1 MKLFGREPA
10 LLIATVSA
18 GLSLLVTF
26 QFGLSA
32 EQAGAIV
39 AVISAVFAVATA
51 TVTRPIAPSA
61 FTGLVAAVAALLAAY
76 GLDLSAEKVGA
87 INAVVLA
94 GLALLTRAQVSP
106 ASPAA
111 PAATEPPRAV

>member
-1 MKLFGREPA
+1 MKIFDREPA

-26 QFGLSA
+26 GFGLSA

-51 TVTRPIAPSA
+51 IVTRPIAPSA
-61 FTGLVAAVAALLAAY
+61 FTGLVSACAALLAAY
-76 GLDLSAEKVGA
+76 GLELSTEKIGA
-87 INAVVLA
+87 LNAVVLA
-94 GLALLTRAQVSP
+94 GLALLTRGQVSP
-106 ASPAA
+106 ANPAA
-111 PAATEPPRAV
+111 PAAAEPPRAI